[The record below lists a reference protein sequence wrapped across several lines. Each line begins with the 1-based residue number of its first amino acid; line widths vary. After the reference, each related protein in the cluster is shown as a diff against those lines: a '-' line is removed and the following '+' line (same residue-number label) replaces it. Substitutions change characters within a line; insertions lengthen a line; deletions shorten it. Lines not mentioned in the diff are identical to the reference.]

1 MTISL
6 TVTGARSQGS
16 GTGSYT
22 LSVSGLRGQGAFT
35 TTTAAYTQP
44 AVSAT
49 VTVSVQSSAWL
60 AVGSL
65 VRTPGGDYEVTA
77 LPTSTSVTL
86 QNLGYPGAAS
96 PGAMV
101 ASGSSVTATGARGAD
116 GADGAAG
123 AAGAA
128 GTNGTNGADGINGSI
143 VVDLVAESN
152 LTLSG
157 EQTIDGVTTSASRV
171 LVTAQST
178 AANNGIYVT
187 AAGSWTRAT
196 DYDAATEVLRGRVI
210 YVASGQ
216 LRAESLW
223 TLTTAGT
230 ITVGSTSLAFSR
242 LTKTTKRT
250 YSVAISGSV
259 GTTDTTLVT
268 LPTSGFWVASVYE
281 KLTTAPT
288 GAGSAVVSVGVSA
301 GGAELLAATSAIT
314 SSTTA
319 NTVWGLALTELGT
332 DLTLANGY
340 QKIYTAGQSIR
351 MRVVISGA
359 SLSGGVI
366 EITVIGYDLP

>member
-128 GTNGTNGADGINGSI
+128 GTKGTNGADGINGSI

-157 EQTIDGVTTSASRV
+157 EQTIDGVTTGASRV

-178 AANNGIYVT
+178 ASQNGIWVT
-187 AAGSWTRAT
+187 ASGSWTRAT

-216 LRAESLW
+216 LRTNTLW
-223 TLTTAGT
+223 TLTTSGA
-230 ITVGSTSLAFSR
+230 ITVDSTSLAFTRLSR
-242 LTKTTKRT
+242 AVSLAYTV
-250 YSVAISGSV
+250 SLAGAV
-259 GTTDTTLVT
+259 GTTTTTLVT
-268 LPTSGFWVASVYE
+268 LPALFVLTRVLGRLSPQLVGSGATAT
-281 KLTTAPT
+281 LTLGTQ
-288 GAGSAVVSVGVSA
+288 A
-301 GGAELLAATSAIT
+301 GGTELLTAWAIT
-314 SSTTA
+314 SASANQLTWGANPAEAGSDLLNALGLEVTYTTA
-319 NTVWGLALTELGT
+319 KTVSVRVVRTGNTVSSGSVTIT
-332 DLTLANGY
+332 IMGY
-340 QKIYTAGQSIR
+340 EPA
-351 MRVVISGA
+351 
-359 SLSGGVI
+359 
-366 EITVIGYDLP
+366 